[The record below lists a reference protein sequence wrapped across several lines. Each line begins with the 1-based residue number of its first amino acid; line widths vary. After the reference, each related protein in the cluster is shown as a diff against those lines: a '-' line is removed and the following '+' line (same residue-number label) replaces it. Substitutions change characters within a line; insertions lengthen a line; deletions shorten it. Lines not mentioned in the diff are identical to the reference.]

1 MTSMTLYKQG
11 DVVLVPF
18 PFTDLSAR
26 KQRPAVVISANWFNQ
41 SRADCVLV
49 AITSQIPA
57 ALDRDQ
63 ILLPASDLQLAGLP
77 KPSLVRLG
85 KIVTIQQAL
94 IHKQLG
100 QLPAATFTAILGG
113 VREVLSAQ

>member
-1 MTSMTLYKQG
+1 
-11 DVVLVPF
+11 VPF
-18 PFTDLSAR
+18 PFTDLSAH
-26 KQRPAVVISANWFNQ
+26 KQRPALVISANWFNQ

-63 ILLPASDLQLAGLP
+63 MLLSVSDLQLAGLP

-85 KIVTIQQAL
+85 KIVAIQQAL
-94 IHKQLG
+94 IHKRLG
-100 QLPAATFTAILGG
+100 QLPVATLTTILWG
-113 VREVLSAQ
+113 VREVFSDQ